1 MIDPPV
7 SVFSTVDEI
16 LAWQHELRVMR
27 LQYRDDPE
35 ALRCIARAE
44 DYATHLANVVPT
56 LPKVVPQKP

>member
-1 MIDPPV
+1 
-7 SVFSTVDEI
+7 
-16 LAWQHELRVMR
+16 MR